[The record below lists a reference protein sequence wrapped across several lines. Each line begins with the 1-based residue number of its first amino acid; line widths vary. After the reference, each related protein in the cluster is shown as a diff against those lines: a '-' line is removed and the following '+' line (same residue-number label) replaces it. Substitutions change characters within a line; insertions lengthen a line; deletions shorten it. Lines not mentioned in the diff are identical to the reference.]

1 VAITFLAL
9 VAVIILISVRDWVLL
24 LTRRKAAVLH
34 EAEPVWLPDYAVT
47 EGGRKLGAAGAATLA
62 LALAKEISGEAQL
75 ERAQQQAAI
84 CDGDHVPKP
93 AQSDAQ
99 IYVAATEQRFT
110 GVRRCC

>member
-1 VAITFLAL
+1 
-9 VAVIILISVRDWVLL
+9 
-24 LTRRKAAVLH
+24 
-34 EAEPVWLPDYAVT
+34 
-47 EGGRKLGAAGAATLA
+47 